1 MIFDQLFWGITLATT
16 GKVLLGITVM
26 MVHAKMVAENGI
38 DGIVLKEIRRERN
51 IAVLGILLIIVGY
64 LLEITAIYEIHLLG
78 IF

>member
-1 MIFDQLFWGITLATT
+1 MIFDQLFWGITLATM

-38 DGIVLKEIRRERN
+38 DGVVLKEIRREKN
-51 IAVLGILLIIVGY
+51 VAILGVLLIIVGY

>member
-1 MIFDQLFWGITLATT
+1 MIFDQLFWGITLATL

-26 MVHAKMVAENGI
+26 LVHSKMVAEEGI

-51 IAVLGILLIIVGY
+51 VAILAILLLIVGY
-64 LLEITAIYEIHLLG
+64 VLEITAIYEIHLLG